1 MHAGIPPPRTRTPRE
16 QTPPRPDP
24 RDQTSPGSRPPTPLP
39 GKQTPGYAQRA
50 AGTHPTG
57 MHSCLKWFHL
67 LGPITQILFCA
78 HVCMGVKCT
87 AYVVSIIYGGNSE
100 QD

>member
-1 MHAGIPPPRTRTPRE
+1 MLEYHPPGPEPPWE

-24 RDQTSPGSRPPTPLP
+24 PGPDLPREQTPTPLP

-87 AYVVSIIYGGNSE
+87 AYVV
-100 QD
+100 